1 MIDTKALDNVVELN
15 RLSIGEFCKP
25 NDILWIEGQQ
35 AAAQLK
41 QLKKDCAWE
50 EHLRENAET
59 SYSAVYNMNLDQ
71 VEQIAQLRSDLE
83 EAYKTIGEAD
93 MELQAAQFRT
103 AHALLRSYLASH
115 PKDGVK

>member
-83 EAYKTIGEAD
+83 EAREVIRYLRFHPTEVIDITARWLSVNPLKEGEN
-93 MELQAAQFRT
+93 E
-103 AHALLRSYLASH
+103 
-115 PKDGVK
+115 